1 MMLMALVA
9 LLALTM
15 GCEQQGGSTAAT
27 GTETAGGTTAT
38 PSIVYVR
45 SDSILANYKSFS
57 DKLAALETKM
67 MEEEEKLQRRGRALE
82 QEAAALQRKIQQG
95 LLAPNQVNAEQGRL
109 AGRQQEIMQQRD
121 EALQQLQQQQLEM
134 NTELQDNV
142 QRVLKELQDER
153 GYDIIL
159 SYGPGTGVLLA
170 RDGLDITEEVLRRL
184 NAGPG
189 APPATDAA
197 TTD

>member
-1 MMLMALVA
+1 MLMALTA
-9 LLALTM
+9 LLAFAT
-15 GCEQQGGSTAAT
+15 GCEQQGETTAAT
-27 GTETAGGTTAT
+27 ATESAAGATAT

-67 MEEEEKLQRRGRALE
+67 MAEEQKLQRRGQALE
-82 QEAAALQRKIQQG
+82 QEAAALQRKMQEG
-95 LLAPNQVNAEQGRL
+95 LLAPNQINSEQGRL

-121 EALQQLQQQQLEM
+121 EALQSLQMQQMEM
-134 NTELQDNV
+134 NTELQENV

-170 RDGLDITEEVLRRL
+170 RDALDITQDVLTLL
-184 NAGPG
+184 NTG
-189 APPATDAA
+189 PATRPAA
-197 TTD
+197 DTTGETK